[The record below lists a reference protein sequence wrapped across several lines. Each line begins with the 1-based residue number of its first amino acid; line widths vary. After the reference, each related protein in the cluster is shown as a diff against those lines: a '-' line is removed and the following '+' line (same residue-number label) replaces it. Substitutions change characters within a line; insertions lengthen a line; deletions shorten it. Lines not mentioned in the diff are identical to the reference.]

1 MKLEKLKNLH
11 IYFFYLFLF
20 SIPIQTRK
28 VFLTEHSFYSGAFTE
43 YATFF
48 IYASDI
54 LLILTLMSWF
64 IFNKRLYKYL
74 NIENSKNARKLSGMW
89 LLLPIFIIWLIL
101 STIINNNY
109 IEISVF
115 YIFKF
120 IELSLLIIY
129 IYFNLKDKKRLIT
142 ALFVVSFTGFLQGL
156 IAIYQFVYQSP
167 LFRHPLLHKLTGES
181 TVYPQ
186 VSGIAKII
194 VDNEKLVR
202 AYGTFPHPN
211 LLGGFLIVSILIS
224 IYLLLK
230 HKSYILSRLSFIYN
244 NTNSN
249 KSQIKTTSLLL
260 SLFWIIFIFIQI
272 TALFFT
278 FSRTAWMGFLISL
291 FLVGMFYTYHF
302 SIVSRETIRTIYF
315 AFVKIIRKILFV
327 DTFWIPAFAEMTKS
341 KDAIERKGFL
351 NKLKNRLNNN
361 KIVSRET
368 IEKNRIA
375 KFVIVSLS
383 NYDKFS
389 VLPTLR
395 QAQDDILRFINN
407 KLLKRKLDNKIVSRE
422 TIETRD
428 CDILSWSR
436 NNFSNFHNVSRET
449 ISENLNDKKS
459 VLLINN
465 TDSSVSTR
473 GQNCY
478 YRLFYQSKELIIIV
492 LLTLILTIIY
502 FPHINSRI
510 NEELSINSSLFS
522 SYLPSNYAFN
532 DRIFYN
538 NVSRETISENSTF
551 GSGPGTFIFQI
562 NSYLTKNNIDQ
573 KLEPWQY
580 QPAHNIYLL
589 IISEIG
595 IVGFIILALFII
607 KIMICNY
614 KIIKKPLNK
623 SFSLDN
629 NSDNVS
635 IVSRETISVNLN
647 RKLNYYLLAILV
659 SFLFIGLFDHYFWTL
674 QQGRLMFWLV
684 LGLML
689 ANSNVTSKE
698 DKY

>member
-689 ANSNVTSKE
+689 ANSLRNL
-698 DKY
+698 